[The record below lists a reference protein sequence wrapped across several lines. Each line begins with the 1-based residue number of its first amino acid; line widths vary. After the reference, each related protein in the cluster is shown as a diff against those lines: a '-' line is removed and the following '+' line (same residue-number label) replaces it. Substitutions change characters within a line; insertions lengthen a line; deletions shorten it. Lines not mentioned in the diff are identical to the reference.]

1 MSIPDIFAPVVL
13 MLPPLAVAAGVD
25 LYLTLFFLGA
35 APYTGWW
42 ESLPGALTDLSSPGV
57 LLTVGTFY
65 VLEVAAE
72 RWPSTALIWN
82 AFHAII
88 RPLAGVLLA
97 LLLLDGQP
105 VNVVLIGATLSGM
118 IASGAHASRTGGG
131 VLFWFDERRHP
142 NRILVS
148 LAEDV
153 AAVGLVVLLLDRPLL
168 AFLAALIVGLMALR
182 FTASQVRAFLFAVR
196 LVGSR
201 VWTTLD
207 RPRWRQPRAFPRWV
221 KAALAGDVMAP
232 GGGLRGSPAAA
243 RRLPGAP
250 MFTSGWVVVRGDSP
264 LFVYRRLG
272 VVESVELGSTVATG
286 VSGSTFF
293 RRVELDGGSSGTLY
307 FGLSGPGTE
316 SLRAE
321 FVPG

>member
-1 MSIPDIFAPVVL
+1 MSIPDVFGPTLL
-13 MLPPLAVAAGVD
+13 MFPPLAVAAGVD
-25 LYLTLFFLGA
+25 LYLTLLFLGA

-42 ESLPGALTDLSSPGV
+42 GSLPGALADLNSPGV

-65 VLEVAAE
+65 ILELAAE

-105 VNVVLIGATLSGM
+105 VNVVVVGATLSGM
-118 IASGAHASRTGGG
+118 IASGAHATRTGGG

-142 NRILVS
+142 SRLLVS

-153 AAVGLVVLLLDRPLL
+153 TVVGLVVLLLDRPFL
-168 AFLAALIVGLMALR
+168 AFLGALLVGLVAQR
-182 FTASQVRAFLFAVR
+182 FAASQVRAFLFAVR
-196 LVGSR
+196 LAGSR
-201 VWTTLD
+201 AWTIID
-207 RPRWRQPRAFPRWV
+207 RPRWREPEAFPRWV
-221 KAALAGDVMAP
+221 RGALEGDVVAP
-232 GGGLRGSPAAA
+232 GGGLRGSPAGA

-250 MFTSGWVVVRGDSP
+250 RFTHGWVVVRGGSP
-264 LFVYRRLG
+264 LFVHRRLG
-272 VVESVELGSTVATG
+272 VAEAIELGSTAATR
-286 VSGSTFF
+286 VSERAFF
-293 RRVELDGGSSGTLY
+293 RRVELDARRSGTLY

-321 FVPG
+321 FVTS

>member
-1 MSIPDIFAPVVL
+1 MSLPDVFEPTLL
-13 MLPPLAVAAGVD
+13 MFPPLAVAAGVD
-25 LYLTLFFLGA
+25 LYLALLFLGA
-35 APYTGWW
+35 APYIGWW

-65 VLEVAAE
+65 VLELAAE

-105 VNVVLIGATLSGM
+105 VNVILLGATLSGL
-118 IASGAHASRTGGG
+118 IASGAHATRTGGG
-131 VLFWFDERRHP
+131 VLFWLDERRHP
-142 NRILVS
+142 NRLLVS

-153 AAVGLVVLLLDRPLL
+153 FTVGLVVLILDRPLL
-168 AFLAALIVGLMALR
+168 AFLSALLMGLVALR
-182 FTASQVRAFLFAVR
+182 LTASQVRAFLFAVR

-201 VWTTLD
+201 LWTSLD
-207 RPRWRQPRAFPRWV
+207 RPRWSEPQAFPRWV

-232 GGGLRGSPAAA
+232 GGGLRGSPAGA

-250 MFTSGWVVVRGDSP
+250 RFVAGWVVVRGDSP

-272 VVESVELGSTVATG
+272 ATDSVELGSAVATS
-286 VSGSTFF
+286 VSESGLF
-293 RRVELDGGSSGTLY
+293 RRMELDGTRSGTLY
-307 FGLSGPGTE
+307 FGLSGPGAE

-321 FVPG
+321 FVSR